1 MKPESKSEVVAE
13 EEPGPTRNLADLH
26 AVSHMQLL
34 DSAVDR
40 LVTEWRGVV
49 PTLDQDVR
57 AIVARIARIDD
68 RLRANTAIVLK
79 EAGLSDNEFRLL
91 AALLRIGKP
100 HRASPTDIAGRYVPV
115 TSGGLTGLAR
125 RLETRNLIR
134 RVSHP
139 SDQRS
144 LLIELTKDGYNLAF
158 DTMKKLADI
167 EQALMRK
174 LTQQDLRRGNVFL
187 QKLLHSIEAALP
199 SSSDPR

>member
-1 MKPESKSEVVAE
+1 MKPERKRKAAAQK
-13 EEPGPTRNLADLH
+13 EPGPTRNLADLH
-26 AVSHMQLL
+26 AVSHVHLL

-40 LVTEWRGVV
+40 LVREWDSVV
-49 PTLDQDVR
+49 PTLDKDVR
-57 AIVARIARIDD
+57 AIVARVARIDD
-68 RLRANTAIVLK
+68 RMRSMTAIILK

-100 HRASPTDIAGRYVPV
+100 HRASPTDIAGHYVPV

-125 RLETRNLIR
+125 RLESRKLIK

-144 LLIELTKDGYNLAF
+144 LLIELTQGGYELAF
-158 DTMKKLADI
+158 DTMKKVADV
-167 EQALMRK
+167 EQALMKK

-199 SSSDPR
+199 